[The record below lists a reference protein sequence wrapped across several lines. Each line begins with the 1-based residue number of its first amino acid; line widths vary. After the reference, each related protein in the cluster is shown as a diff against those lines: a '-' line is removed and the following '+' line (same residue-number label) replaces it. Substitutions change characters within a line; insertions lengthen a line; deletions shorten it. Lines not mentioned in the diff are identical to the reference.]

1 MLLANGVRAGGGPYR
16 FSGGAGALAL
26 ERARAA
32 SPALA
37 LGFNIGEATVV
48 GGESISNIHGIPSGT
63 PRGWVL
69 PVKGGALK
77 SWRRTDVAVDGTA
90 AGELGYPASGMAT
103 ISIDAGATGGL
114 IVGATGTAT
123 ISIDGTAAIVA
134 TLNSTG
140 TATISID
147 GSAALGAIASLT
159 GTATLSIDGHAEIM
173 ALGYM
178 TGTTIETGELTPAGI
193 AAEVWKA
200 LAAQNNIAGSMGELL
215 NSAGAA
221 ADPLLSTVEGGLTMR
236 AALRILLAGMAG
248 TSERTGNSITFTSP
262 VDGSTVRITGS
273 FDAENN
279 RTGVI
284 LDGD

>member
-16 FSGGAGALAL
+16 FSGGAGALAI
-26 ERARAA
+26 ERAQAA

-48 GGESISNIHGIPSGT
+48 SGESVSNIHGIPSGT

-77 SWRRTDVAVDGTA
+77 SYRRTDMAVDGSA
-90 AGELGYPASGMAT
+90 AAELGYPATGTAT
-103 ISIDAGATGGL
+103 LTIDGFATGGL

-140 TATISID
+140 TATISFD

-159 GTATLSIDGHAEIM
+159 GAATLTIDGHAEIM

-178 TGTTIETGELTPAGI
+178 TGTTIETGELTPASI
-193 AAEVWKA
+193 AAAVWNELLANHQLTGSAGKA
-200 LAAQNNIAGSMGELL
+200 LSTASTGGVDLVALAQAILDAAQASPIHADVQKMNGANVIGDGTAGDKWR
-215 NSAGAA
+215 GA
-221 ADPLLSTVEGGLTMR
+221 
-236 AALRILLAGMAG
+236 
-248 TSERTGNSITFTSP
+248 
-262 VDGSTVRITGS
+262 
-273 FDAENN
+273 
-279 RTGVI
+279 
-284 LDGD
+284 

>member
-26 ERARAA
+26 ERASAA

-48 GGESISNIHGIPSGT
+48 AGESVSNIHGIPSGT
-63 PRGWVL
+63 VRGWVM

-77 SWRRTDVAVDGTA
+77 SYRRTDVAVDGSA
-90 AGELGYPASGMAT
+90 AGELGYPATGTAT
-103 ISIDAGATGGL
+103 ISIDANATGGL

-140 TATISID
+140 TATIGID
-147 GSAALGAIASLT
+147 GHAALGAIASLT
-159 GTATLSIDGHAEIM
+159 GTATISIDGSAEIM
-173 ALGYM
+173 GLGYM
-178 TGTTIETGELTPAGI
+178 TGTTIESGALTPEGI

-200 LAAQNNIAGSMGELL
+200 LAAQHNTPGTMGNKL
-215 NSAGAA
+215 NTASAGGVDLNALAA
-221 ADPLLSTVEGGLTMR
+221 AIV
-236 AALRILLAGMAG
+236 AALEATAI
-248 TSERTGNSITFTSP
+248 P
-262 VDGSTVRITGS
+262 VNVKQVNDTPLSGS
-273 FDAENN
+273 
-279 RTGVI
+279 GV
-284 LDGD
+284 LGDEWGPA

>member
-16 FSGGAGALAL
+16 YSGAAGALAI
-26 ERARAA
+26 ERTRAA

-37 LGFNIGEATVV
+37 MGFNVGEATVV
-48 GGESISNIHGIPSGT
+48 SGASVANIHGIPSGT
-63 PRGWVL
+63 VRGWVM

-77 SWRRTDVAVDGTA
+77 SYRRTDVAVNGAA
-90 AGELGYPASGMAT
+90 AGELGYPASGT
-103 ISIDAGATGGL
+103 GSINIDASAIGGL

-123 ISIDGTAAIVA
+123 ISFDGTAAIVA

-159 GTATLSIDGHAEIM
+159 GTGGLAIDGSAAIM

-178 TGTTIETGELTPAGI
+178 TGTTIETGVLTPEGI

-200 LAAQNNIAGSMGELL
+200 LAAQYNTPGTMGNKL
-215 NSAGAA
+215 NTASAGGVDLNALAA
-221 ADPLLSTVEGGLTMR
+221 AVV
-236 AALRILLAGMAG
+236 AALEATAIPVNVKSVNDTPLSGSG
-248 TSERTGNSITFTSP
+248 VTGDEWGP
-262 VDGSTVRITGS
+262 
-273 FDAENN
+273 A
-279 RTGVI
+279 
-284 LDGD
+284 LWA